1 METSKFK
8 VLLLS
13 KDNELIEFIDKNTTC
28 LFESITEVK
37 DKEWLNVEIDDWNK
51 CDIGIITIQLNGD
64 RKVYFIYESENL
76 KHYDLHI

>member
-51 CDIGIITIQLNGD
+51 
-64 RKVYFIYESENL
+64 
-76 KHYDLHI
+76 